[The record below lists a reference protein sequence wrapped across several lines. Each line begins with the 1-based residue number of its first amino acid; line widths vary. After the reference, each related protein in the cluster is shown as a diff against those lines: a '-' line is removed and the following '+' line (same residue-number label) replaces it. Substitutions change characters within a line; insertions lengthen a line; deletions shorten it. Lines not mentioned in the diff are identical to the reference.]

1 MDLRVSISPLQRT
14 IAGLVE
20 GLLHSSMR
28 VLITGGA
35 GFIGRHICE
44 HFQHRAEVR
53 VPDNLRSGF
62 ESNLSGLKCQLIVGS
77 ILDRDVIKEVIK
89 GVDFVFHLAAM
100 VSVQQS
106 VQKANE
112 CAEINAGG
120 TAIVLEEA
128 ARARV
133 KKLICSSSAAI
144 YGDNPTIP
152 KIETMPTEPKSP
164 YATSKHEAERQCR
177 SFTDQR
183 RLATVSLRYF
193 NVFGPYQNPRS
204 EYSAAVPAFI
214 ENAIRNEAI
223 TIFGDGRQTRDF
235 IYVKDVVEANA
246 FFALKSQATGVFNV
260 ACGQQLTITDL
271 ALTSRN
277 LAESSSAI
285 ECGAERPGDVKHS
298 LAGVDKT
305 QSAGF
310 RPVCDLTEGLRATI
324 EFFRKDAGIERARHL

>member
-77 ILDRDVIKEVIK
+77 ILDRDVVKEVIK

-128 ARARV
+128 ARTRV

-235 IYVKDVVEANA
+235 VYVKDVVEANA

>member
-77 ILDRDVIKEVIK
+77 ILDRDVVKEVIK

-128 ARARV
+128 PRARV